1 MIIKLLSEYKN
12 EQLQLLHSPPLKTG
26 KYAFQDSNYLYIQ
39 SLFAKIYSLTTS
51 GNYVALSLDLTDFPN
66 INKII
71 SWLTRNNL
79 HLSVL
84 DLSNAYGYIGEAM
97 TGQLLEVFRPI
108 AHDNSLLF
116 LSYGANDHILTPD
129 PRHPDIERLGWE
141 HFAYTFKYFDGYT
154 GGDLEDK
161 LKRTLSPYSSSYGA
175 MKKFWHGTINEIPV
189 RLDPCKALSQ
199 ETK

>member
-84 DLSNAYGYIGEAM
+84 DLSNTHDICYIGEAM
-97 TGQLLEVFRPI
+97 TAQLLEVFRPI
-108 AHDNSLLF
+108 GNDASLLF
-116 LSYGANDHILTPD
+116 LSYHEFVL
-129 PRHPDIERLGWE
+129 HVFVL
-141 HFAYTFKYFDGYT
+141 
-154 GGDLEDK
+154 
-161 LKRTLSPYSSSYGA
+161 
-175 MKKFWHGTINEIPV
+175 
-189 RLDPCKALSQ
+189 
-199 ETK
+199 